1 MEECGGMAECGTGL
15 MPEEGEEDL
24 ELGDEP
30 VRMDMLILKQDAA
43 PLTDPVGSFFNT
55 HNILEYKRPE
65 DELSIDV
72 FAKVMAYAYLYK
84 SQGKPI
90 DAIPMADLTVT
101 LYRHS
106 YPRELFRKITGTGL
120 QVSMKAAGI

>member
-1 MEECGGMAECGTGL
+1 MEDRIKYHPGFVGGLGL
-15 MPEEGEEDL
+15 LLWDYREMIDILPEKWLSTEGI
-24 ELGDEP
+24 
-30 VRMDMLILKQDAA
+30 RMDVLILKK
-43 PLTDPVGSFFNT
+43 DPSAVIDNDMCHIFRG

-90 DAIPMADLTVT
+90 DAIQMPFLW
-101 LYRHS
+101 L
-106 YPRELFRKITGTGL
+106 I
-120 QVSMKAAGI
+120 